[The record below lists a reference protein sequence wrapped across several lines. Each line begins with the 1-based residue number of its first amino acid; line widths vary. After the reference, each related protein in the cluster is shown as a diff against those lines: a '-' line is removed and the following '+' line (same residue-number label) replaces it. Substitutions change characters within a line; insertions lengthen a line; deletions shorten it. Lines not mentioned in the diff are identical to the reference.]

1 MVIDNTCS
9 DWTKIISEGNTM
21 TIDFE
26 IKKND
31 LKVI

>member
-1 MVIDNTCS
+1 MVVNTSS

-26 IKKND
+26 IRRKE
-31 LKVI
+31 

>member
-21 TIDFE
+21 AIDFE
-26 IKKND
+26 IRRKE
-31 LKVI
+31 

>member
-1 MVIDNTCS
+1 MVDNTCS

-26 IKKND
+26 IRRKE
-31 LKVI
+31 